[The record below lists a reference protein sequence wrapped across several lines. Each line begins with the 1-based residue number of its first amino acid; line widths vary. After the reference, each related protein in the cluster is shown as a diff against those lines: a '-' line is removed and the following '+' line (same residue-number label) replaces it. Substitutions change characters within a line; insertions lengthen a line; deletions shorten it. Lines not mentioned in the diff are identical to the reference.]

1 MAVRQGR
8 PWLRRA
14 FGIGGGVLAFLVL
27 ALVLGHWQRSRAP
40 QSVESSV
47 PVPDLARLGGPFAL
61 VDQTGRRVTQDDL
74 RGRPGLVVFGFTH
87 CPDVC
92 PTTLAA
98 ITRWLERLGPA
109 AGSLQPF
116 FATIDPQR
124 DTPELLALY
133 LDAFDPRIRALT
145 GPPEEVEAMARAWR
159 VTVRRIDLG
168 QGAFTYDHTTAI
180 FVLDAAG
187 KVVTLIDPH
196 ESDEMALAKIRRVLP
211 K

>member
-1 MAVRQGR
+1 MAVLQDR

-27 ALVLGHWQRSRAP
+27 ALVVGHWQRSRTPETVAAP
-40 QSVESSV
+40 TPAS
-47 PVPDLARLGGPFAL
+47 DLARLGGPFAL

-74 RGRPGLVVFGFTH
+74 RGRPSLVVFGFTH

-98 ITRWLERLGPA
+98 ITRWLERLA
-109 AGSLQPF
+109 ARGDRLQPF
-116 FATIDPQR
+116 FVTIDPQR
-124 DTPELLALY
+124 DTRDLLALY

-145 GPPEEVEAMARAWR
+145 GPPEAIAAMAKAWR

-196 ESDEMALAKIRRVLP
+196 ESDEMALAKIGRVLP
-211 K
+211 Q